1 MEFGGPAP
9 SVPNLTFAVNA
20 ITTMDTTLPT
30 LSCVGYF
37 LAILGNWLEREAML
51 SAPRPGVAIEE
62 LRLNVALTGDG
73 VIRMEDQEVL
83 ELSVRWSTRQK
94 TPH

>member
-1 MEFGGPAP
+1 
-9 SVPNLTFAVNA
+9 
-20 ITTMDTTLPT
+20 
-30 LSCVGYF
+30 
-37 LAILGNWLEREAML
+37 ML

-83 ELSVRWSTRQK
+83 ELSVRWSTRQR